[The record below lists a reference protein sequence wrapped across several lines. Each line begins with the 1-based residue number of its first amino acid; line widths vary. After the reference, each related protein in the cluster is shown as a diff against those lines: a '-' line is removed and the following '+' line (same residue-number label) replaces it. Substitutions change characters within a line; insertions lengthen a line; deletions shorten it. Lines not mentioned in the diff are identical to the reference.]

1 MVPYHPANPCLCVA
15 GIIDASCL
23 VNCMQDFT
31 AAQAALQQMNLQLA
45 AAVAER
51 NMAEPKSRLAAE
63 EARVHAE
70 NAVVRLLS
78 GAASKNHTRI
88 WASAACATAR
98 DAHASLDGCQQCC

>member
-1 MVPYHPANPCLCVA
+1 
-15 GIIDASCL
+15 
-23 VNCMQDFT
+23 
-31 AAQAALQQMNLQLA
+31 MNLQLA

-78 GAASKNHTRI
+78 GDALNNHTHI
-88 WASAACATAR
+88 WASAACTAVCYTEMR
-98 DAHASLDGCQQCC
+98 LGCRKRC